1 MRTIYSKQLKLTM
14 YYFCTINDIICQ
26 NSIVNSFCNLSIFN
40 VFLKGKYILV
50 LINSFNND
58 NIMLQTLFE
67 AKF

>member
-1 MRTIYSKQLKLTM
+1 MRTIYSRQLKLTT
-14 YYFCTINDIICQ
+14 YYFCIINGIICQ

-58 NIMLQTLFE
+58 NMMLQNIF
-67 AKF
+67 